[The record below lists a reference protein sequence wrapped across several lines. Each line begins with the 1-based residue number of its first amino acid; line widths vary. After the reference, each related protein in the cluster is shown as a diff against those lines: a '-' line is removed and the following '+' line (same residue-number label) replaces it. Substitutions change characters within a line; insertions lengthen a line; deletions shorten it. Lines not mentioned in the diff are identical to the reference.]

1 MKHKDPT
8 SHPDPQIEAL
18 LKAALADAPTQ
29 DSGRESHAPAQ
40 SKKKE
45 DKDKATEEHND
56 KTEQRKDNRKE
67 APKED
72 KKEDKKENK
81 KENKKEK
88 KRKKNNDNDNANN
101 DSNND
106 TDNDT
111 DDEREEGKSLAD
123 VIRERANEVERRP
136 LGSLTLKS
144 IVGGDILA
152 TTAVRKQIGVIILIV
167 LFMLV
172 YISDR
177 YSCQQSLI
185 QIDKLNEELNDAK
198 AKALSSS
205 SKLTEKSRES
215 RVLEMLQACKDST
228 LHISTQPPYIINIPE
243 Q

>member
-18 LKAALADAPTQ
+18 LKAAMADAPTQ
-29 DSGRESHAPAQ
+29 DSGKESHAPAQ

-45 DKDKATEEHND
+45 DKDEATEEHND

-67 APKED
+67 NPKED

-81 KENKKEK
+81 KDK
-88 KRKKNNDNDNANN
+88 KRKKNNDNDKNKNNN

-106 TDNDT
+106 TDN
-111 DDEREEGKSLAD
+111 EREEGKSLAD

-136 LGSLTLKS
+136 LASLNLKS

-152 TTAVRKQIGVIILIV
+152 TTAVRKQIGVILLIV
-167 LFMLV
+167 FFMLV

>member
-29 DSGRESHAPAQ
+29 DSGKESHAPAQ

-67 APKED
+67 DPKED

-88 KRKKNNDNDNANN
+88 KRKKNN

-152 TTAVRKQIGVIILIV
+152 TTAVRKQIGVIMLIV

>member
-18 LKAALADAPTQ
+18 LKAAMADAPTL
-29 DSGRESHAPAQ
+29 DSGKESHAPAQ

-45 DKDKATEEHND
+45 DKDEATEEHND

-67 APKED
+67 NPKED
-72 KKEDKKENK
+72 KKEDK

-88 KRKKNNDNDNANN
+88 KRKKNNDNANN
-101 DSNND
+101 DSN
-106 TDNDT
+106 NDT

-136 LGSLTLKS
+136 LASLNLKS

-152 TTAVRKQIGVIILIV
+152 TAAVRKQIGVILLIV
-167 LFMLV
+167 FFMLV

-185 QIDKLNEELNDAK
+185 EIDKLNEELNDAK

>member
-29 DSGRESHAPAQ
+29 DSGKESHAPAQ

-56 KTEQRKDNRKE
+56 NTEQRKDNRKE
-67 APKED
+67 DPKED
-72 KKEDKKENK
+72 KKEDKKE
-81 KENKKEK
+81 K
-88 KRKKNNDNDNANN
+88 KRKKNND

-111 DDEREEGKSLAD
+111 DDKREEGKSLAD

-152 TTAVRKQIGVIILIV
+152 TTAVRKQIGVIMLIV

-198 AKALSSS
+198 AKALSSG

-215 RVLEMLQACKDST
+215 RVLEMLQAYKDST

>member
-18 LKAALADAPTQ
+18 QKAALADAPTQ

-72 KKEDKKENK
+72 KKEDK

>member
-29 DSGRESHAPAQ
+29 DSGKDNHAPTQ

-45 DKDKATEEHND
+45 EKDPATEEENKKKEQD
-56 KTEQRKDNRKE
+56 KDTPKE
-67 APKED
+67 ERKED
-72 KKEDKKENK
+72 KKEDKK
-81 KENKKEK
+81 
-88 KRKKNNDNDNANN
+88 RKKNNDKQKNDDAT
-101 DSNND
+101 
-106 TDNDT
+106 TDEA
-111 DDEREEGKSLAD
+111 DDKHEEGKSLAD
-123 VIRERANEVERRP
+123 VIRERANEVERQP

-152 TTAVRKQIGVIILIV
+152 TTAVRKQIGVIMLIV

-228 LHISTQPPYIINIPE
+228 LHISSQPPYIINVPE

>member
-29 DSGRESHAPAQ
+29 DSGKDNHAPTQ

-45 DKDKATEEHND
+45 DKGPATEEENKKKEQD
-56 KTEQRKDNRKE
+56 KDTPKE
-67 APKED
+67 ERKED
-72 KKEDKKENK
+72 KKEDKK
-81 KENKKEK
+81 
-88 KRKKNNDNDNANN
+88 RKKNNDKQKNN
-101 DSNND
+101 DAT
-106 TDNDT
+106 TDEA
-111 DDEREEGKSLAD
+111 DDKHEEGKSLAD
-123 VIRERANEVERRP
+123 VIRERANEVERQP

-152 TTAVRKQIGVIILIV
+152 TTAVRKQIGVIMLIV

-228 LHISTQPPYIINIPE
+228 LHISSQPPYIINVPE

>member
-18 LKAALADAPTQ
+18 LKAAMADAPTQ
-29 DSGRESHAPAQ
+29 DSERESHAPAQ
-40 SKKKE
+40 SKKEE

-67 APKED
+67 DPKED

-81 KENKKEK
+81 KEK
-88 KRKKNNDNDNANN
+88 KRKKNNANN
-101 DSNND
+101 DTDNN

-111 DDEREEGKSLAD
+111 DDKREEGKSLAD

-152 TTAVRKQIGVIILIV
+152 TTAVRKQIGVIMLIV

-198 AKALSSS
+198 AKALSSG

>member
-29 DSGRESHAPAQ
+29 DSGKESHAPAQ

-45 DKDKATEEHND
+45 DKDEATEEHND
-56 KTEQRKDNRKE
+56 RTEQRKDNRKE
-67 APKED
+67 DPKED
-72 KKEDKKENK
+72 KKEDKKESK

-88 KRKKNNDNDNANN
+88 KRKKNNDNANN
-101 DSNND
+101 DSN
-106 TDNDT
+106 NDT

-152 TTAVRKQIGVIILIV
+152 TTAVRKQIGVIMLIV

>member
-29 DSGRESHAPAQ
+29 DSERESHAPAQ

-67 APKED
+67 NPKED

-81 KENKKEK
+81 KDK
-88 KRKKNNDNDNANN
+88 KRKKNNDTDNN
-101 DSNND
+101 

-111 DDEREEGKSLAD
+111 DDKREEGKSLAD

-152 TTAVRKQIGVIILIV
+152 TTAVRKQIGVIMLIV

>member
-29 DSGRESHAPAQ
+29 DSGKDNHAPTQ

-45 DKDKATEEHND
+45 EKDLAREEESKKKEQDKDTPKEE
-56 KTEQRKDNRKE
+56 K
-67 APKED
+67 KED
-72 KKEDKKENK
+72 KKEDKK
-81 KENKKEK
+81 
-88 KRKKNNDNDNANN
+88 RKKNNDKQKND
-101 DSNND
+101 DD
-106 TDNDT
+106 TTDEADNKH
-111 DDEREEGKSLAD
+111 EEGKSLAD
-123 VIRERANEVERRP
+123 VIRERANEVERQP

-152 TTAVRKQIGVIILIV
+152 TTAVRKQIGVIMLIV

-228 LHISTQPPYIINIPE
+228 LHISSQPPYIINVPE

>member
-29 DSGRESHAPAQ
+29 DSGKNNHAPTQ

-45 DKDKATEEHND
+45 EKDLAREEESKKKEQDKDT
-56 KTEQRKDNRKE
+56 
-67 APKED
+67 PKEE
-72 KKEDKKENK
+72 KKEDTKAD
-81 KENKKEK
+81 K
-88 KRKKNNDNDNANN
+88 KRKKNNDKQKNNDDTTDNA
-101 DSNND
+101 
-106 TDNDT
+106 
-111 DDEREEGKSLAD
+111 DDKHEEGKSLAD
-123 VIRERANEVERRP
+123 VIRERANEVERQP

-152 TTAVRKQIGVIILIV
+152 TTAVRKQIGVIMLIV

-228 LHISTQPPYIINIPE
+228 LHISSQPPYIINVPE

>member
-29 DSGRESHAPAQ
+29 DSGKDNHAPTQ

-45 DKDKATEEHND
+45 EKDPATEEESKKKEQD
-56 KTEQRKDNRKE
+56 KDAPKE
-67 APKED
+67 EKKED
-72 KKEDKKENK
+72 KKEDKK
-81 KENKKEK
+81 
-88 KRKKNNDNDNANN
+88 RKKNNDKQKNN
-101 DSNND
+101 EDA
-106 TDNDT
+106 TT
-111 DDEREEGKSLAD
+111 DDADDKHEEGKSLAD
-123 VIRERANEVERRP
+123 VIRERANEVERQP

-152 TTAVRKQIGVIILIV
+152 TTAVRKQIGVIMLIV

-228 LHISTQPPYIINIPE
+228 LHISSQPPYIINVPE

>member
-29 DSGRESHAPAQ
+29 DSERESHAPAQ

-45 DKDKATEEHND
+45 DEATEEHND

-67 APKED
+67 DPKED
-72 KKEDKKENK
+72 KKEDKKESK
-81 KENKKEK
+81 KDK
-88 KRKKNNDNDNANN
+88 KRKKNNANN
-101 DSNND
+101 DTDNN

-111 DDEREEGKSLAD
+111 DDKREEGKSLAD

-152 TTAVRKQIGVIILIV
+152 TTAVRKQIGVIMLIV

>member
-18 LKAALADAPTQ
+18 LKAALADAPTL
-29 DSGRESHAPAQ
+29 DSGKESHAPAQ

-45 DKDKATEEHND
+45 DKDEATEEHND

-67 APKED
+67 NPKED
-72 KKEDKKENK
+72 KKEDK

-88 KRKKNNDNDNANN
+88 KRKKNNDNDNN
-101 DSNND
+101 DSN
-106 TDNDT
+106 NDT

-152 TTAVRKQIGVIILIV
+152 TTAVRKQIGVIMLIV

-198 AKALSSS
+198 AKVLSSS

>member
-29 DSGRESHAPAQ
+29 DSERESHAPAQ

-67 APKED
+67 NPKED

-81 KENKKEK
+81 KDK
-88 KRKKNNDNDNANN
+88 KRKKNNDNTNTNN
-101 DSNND
+101 DSN
-106 TDNDT
+106 NDT

-152 TTAVRKQIGVIILIV
+152 TTAVRKQIGVIMLIV

>member
-18 LKAALADAPTQ
+18 LKAAMADAPTQ
-29 DSGRESHAPAQ
+29 DSGKESHAPAQ
-40 SKKKE
+40 SKKEE
-45 DKDKATEEHND
+45 DKDEATEEHND
-56 KTEQRKDNRKE
+56 KTEQRKDNRE
-67 APKED
+67 ETPKED
-72 KKEDKKENK
+72 KKEDKKESK
-81 KENKKEK
+81 KDK
-88 KRKKNNDNDNANN
+88 KRKKYNDNAKNN
-101 DSNND
+101 SN
-106 TDNDT
+106 NDT

-152 TTAVRKQIGVIILIV
+152 TTAVRKQIGVIMLIV

>member
-45 DKDKATEEHND
+45 DKDEATEEHND

-67 APKED
+67 DPKED
-72 KKEDKKENK
+72 KKEDKKESK
-81 KENKKEK
+81 KDK
-88 KRKKNNDNDNANN
+88 KRKKNNDNDNDNDNN
-101 DSNND
+101 DSN
-106 TDNDT
+106 NDT

-152 TTAVRKQIGVIILIV
+152 TTAVRKQIGVIMLIV

-198 AKALSSS
+198 AKALSSG

-215 RVLEMLQACKDST
+215 RVLEMLQAYKDST

>member
-29 DSGRESHAPAQ
+29 DSGKDNHAPTQ

-45 DKDKATEEHND
+45 EKDPATEEENKKKEKEQD
-56 KTEQRKDNRKE
+56 KDTPKE
-67 APKED
+67 ERKED
-72 KKEDKKENK
+72 KKEDKKQ
-81 KENKKEK
+81 
-88 KRKKNNDNDNANN
+88 KKNNDKQK
-101 DSNND
+101 NND
-106 TDNDT
+106 TTT
-111 DDEREEGKSLAD
+111 DEADEEHEEGKSLAD

-136 LGSLTLKS
+136 LASLTLKS

-152 TTAVRKQIGVIILIV
+152 TTAVRKQIGVIMLIV

-228 LHISTQPPYIINIPE
+228 LHISSQPPYIINVPE

>member
-29 DSGRESHAPAQ
+29 DSGKDNHAPTQ

-45 DKDKATEEHND
+45 EKDLAREEESKKKEQDKDTPKEE
-56 KTEQRKDNRKE
+56 R
-67 APKED
+67 KED
-72 KKEDKKENK
+72 KKEDKK
-81 KENKKEK
+81 
-88 KRKKNNDNDNANN
+88 RKKNNDKQKND
-101 DSNND
+101 DD
-106 TDNDT
+106 TT
-111 DDEREEGKSLAD
+111 DEADDKHEEGKSLAD
-123 VIRERANEVERRP
+123 VIRERANEVERQP

-152 TTAVRKQIGVIILIV
+152 TTAVRKQIGVIMLIV

-228 LHISTQPPYIINIPE
+228 LHISSQPPYIINVPE

>member
-29 DSGRESHAPAQ
+29 DSERESHAPAQ

-67 APKED
+67 DPKED
-72 KKEDKKENK
+72 KKEDKKESK
-81 KENKKEK
+81 KDK
-88 KRKKNNDNDNANN
+88 KRKKNNANN
-101 DSNND
+101 DSKNNTNND
-106 TDNDT
+106 SNNDT

-152 TTAVRKQIGVIILIV
+152 TTAVRKQIGVIMLIV

>member
-29 DSGRESHAPAQ
+29 DSGRESHAPTQ

-45 DKDKATEEHND
+45 DKDEATEEHND

-67 APKED
+67 YPKED

-81 KENKKEK
+81 KEK
-88 KRKKNNDNDNANN
+88 KRKKNNANN
-101 DSNND
+101 DTDNN

-152 TTAVRKQIGVIILIV
+152 TTAVRKQIGVIMLIV

>member
-29 DSGRESHAPAQ
+29 DSGKDNHAPTQ

-45 DKDKATEEHND
+45 EKDPATEEENKKKEQD
-56 KTEQRKDNRKE
+56 KDTPKE
-67 APKED
+67 EKKED
-72 KKEDKKENK
+72 KKEDKK
-81 KENKKEK
+81 
-88 KRKKNNDNDNANN
+88 RKKNNDKQKNN
-101 DSNND
+101 DD
-106 TDNDT
+106 TT
-111 DDEREEGKSLAD
+111 DEADDKHEEGKSLAD
-123 VIRERANEVERRP
+123 VIRERANEVERQP

-152 TTAVRKQIGVIILIV
+152 TTAVRKQIGVIMLIV

-228 LHISTQPPYIINIPE
+228 LHISSQPPYIINVPE

>member
-67 APKED
+67 DPKED
-72 KKEDKKENK
+72 KKEEKKEDK

-88 KRKKNNDNDNANN
+88 KRKKNNANN
-101 DSNND
+101 DNNND

-152 TTAVRKQIGVIILIV
+152 TTAVRKQIGVIMLIV

>member
-40 SKKKE
+40 SKKEE

-56 KTEQRKDNRKE
+56 KTEQRKENRKE
-67 APKED
+67 DPKED

-88 KRKKNNDNDNANN
+88 KRKKNN

-152 TTAVRKQIGVIILIV
+152 TTAVRKQIGVIMLIV

>member
-29 DSGRESHAPAQ
+29 DSGKDNHAPTQ

-45 DKDKATEEHND
+45 EKDPATEEENKKKEQD
-56 KTEQRKDNRKE
+56 KDIPKE
-67 APKED
+67 ERKED
-72 KKEDKKENK
+72 KKEDKK
-81 KENKKEK
+81 
-88 KRKKNNDNDNANN
+88 RKKNNDAT
-101 DSNND
+101 
-106 TDNDT
+106 TDEA
-111 DDEREEGKSLAD
+111 DDKHEEGKSLAD
-123 VIRERANEVERRP
+123 VIRERANEVERQP

-152 TTAVRKQIGVIILIV
+152 TTAVRKQIGVIMLIV

-228 LHISTQPPYIINIPE
+228 LHISSQPPYIINVPE

>member
-29 DSGRESHAPAQ
+29 DSGKNNHAPTQ

-45 DKDKATEEHND
+45 DKGPATEEESKKKEQD
-56 KTEQRKDNRKE
+56 KDAPKE
-67 APKED
+67 ERKED
-72 KKEDKKENK
+72 KKEDKK
-81 KENKKEK
+81 
-88 KRKKNNDNDNANN
+88 RKKNNDKQKNN
-101 DSNND
+101 DAAT
-106 TDNDT
+106 TDEADNKH
-111 DDEREEGKSLAD
+111 EEGKSLAD
-123 VIRERANEVERRP
+123 VIRERANEVERQP

-152 TTAVRKQIGVIILIV
+152 TTAVRKQIGVIMLIV

-228 LHISTQPPYIINIPE
+228 LHISSQPPYIINVPE

>member
-18 LKAALADAPTQ
+18 LKAALADAPTL
-29 DSGRESHAPAQ
+29 DSERESHAPAQ

-67 APKED
+67 DPKED

-81 KENKKEK
+81 KDK
-88 KRKKNNDNDNANN
+88 KRKKNNDANN
-101 DSNND
+101 NSDND

-111 DDEREEGKSLAD
+111 DDKREEGKSLAD

-152 TTAVRKQIGVIILIV
+152 TTAVRKQIGVIMLIV

>member
-29 DSGRESHAPAQ
+29 DSGKESHAPAQ

-67 APKED
+67 DPKED

-81 KENKKEK
+81 KDK
-88 KRKKNNDNDNANN
+88 KRKKNNDNTNN

-106 TDNDT
+106 TDY
-111 DDEREEGKSLAD
+111 EREEGKSLAD

-152 TTAVRKQIGVIILIV
+152 TTAVRKQIGVIMLIV

>member
-29 DSGRESHAPAQ
+29 DSGKDNHAPTQ

-45 DKDKATEEHND
+45 EKDPATEEENKKKEQD
-56 KTEQRKDNRKE
+56 KNTPKE
-67 APKED
+67 EKKED
-72 KKEDKKENK
+72 KKEDKK
-81 KENKKEK
+81 
-88 KRKKNNDNDNANN
+88 RKKNNDKQKNN
-101 DSNND
+101 DD
-106 TDNDT
+106 TT
-111 DDEREEGKSLAD
+111 DDADDKHKEGKSLAD
-123 VIRERANEVERRP
+123 VIRERANEVERQP

-152 TTAVRKQIGVIILIV
+152 TTAVRKQIGVIMLIV

-215 RVLEMLQACKDST
+215 RVLDMLQACKDST
-228 LHISTQPPYIINIPE
+228 LHISSQPPYIINVPE

>member
-18 LKAALADAPTQ
+18 LKAAMADAPTQ
-29 DSGRESHAPAQ
+29 DSGRDSHAPAQ

-45 DKDKATEEHND
+45 DKDKATEEQDN
-56 KTEQRKDNRKE
+56 KTEQRKGNIKE
-67 APKED
+67 DLKED

-81 KENKKEK
+81 KDK
-88 KRKKNNDNDNANN
+88 KRKKNSDNANN
-101 DSNND
+101 NANNNDNDND

-111 DDEREEGKSLAD
+111 DNEREEGKSLVD

-136 LGSLTLKS
+136 LASLTLKS

-152 TTAVRKQIGVIILIV
+152 TTAVRKQIGVILLIV

>member
-29 DSGRESHAPAQ
+29 DNGKESHASAQ

-45 DKDKATEEHND
+45 DKDKATEEQND
-56 KTEQRKDNRKE
+56 RTEQRKDNRKE
-67 APKED
+67 DPKED
-72 KKEDKKENK
+72 KKEDK

-88 KRKKNNDNDNANN
+88 KRKKNNDNANNDTNN

-152 TTAVRKQIGVIILIV
+152 TTAVRKQIGVIMLIV

>member
-29 DSGRESHAPAQ
+29 DSERESHAPAQ

-67 APKED
+67 DPKED
-72 KKEDKKENK
+72 KKEDKKE
-81 KENKKEK
+81 K
-88 KRKKNNDNDNANN
+88 KRKKNNANN
-101 DSNND
+101 DSN
-106 TDNDT
+106 NDT

-152 TTAVRKQIGVIILIV
+152 TTAVRKQIGVIMLIV

>member
-29 DSGRESHAPAQ
+29 DSGRESHAPTQ

-67 APKED
+67 DPKED
-72 KKEDKKENK
+72 KKEDK

-88 KRKKNNDNDNANN
+88 KRKKNNDNNNSDNN
-101 DSNND
+101 

-152 TTAVRKQIGVIILIV
+152 TTAVRKQIGVIMLIV

>member
-29 DSGRESHAPAQ
+29 DSGKNNHAPTQ

-45 DKDKATEEHND
+45 DKGPATEEENKKKEQD
-56 KTEQRKDNRKE
+56 KDTPKE
-67 APKED
+67 ERKED
-72 KKEDKKENK
+72 KKEDKK
-81 KENKKEK
+81 
-88 KRKKNNDNDNANN
+88 RKKNNDKQK
-101 DSNND
+101 SND
-106 TDNDT
+106 TTT
-111 DDEREEGKSLAD
+111 DEADDKHEEGKSLAD
-123 VIRERANEVERRP
+123 VIRERANEVERQP

-152 TTAVRKQIGVIILIV
+152 TTAVRKQIGVIMLIV

-228 LHISTQPPYIINIPE
+228 LHISSQPPYIINVPE

>member
-29 DSGRESHAPAQ
+29 DSERGSHAPAQ

-67 APKED
+67 SPKED
-72 KKEDKKENK
+72 KKEDKKES
-81 KENKKEK
+81 KKEK
-88 KRKKNNDNDNANN
+88 KRKKNND
-101 DSNND
+101 SK
-106 TDNDT
+106 NDT
-111 DDEREEGKSLAD
+111 DDKREEGKSLAD

-152 TTAVRKQIGVIILIV
+152 TTAVRKQIGVIMLIV

-198 AKALSSS
+198 AKALSSG

>member
-29 DSGRESHAPAQ
+29 DSERESHAPAQ

-67 APKED
+67 DPKED

-81 KENKKEK
+81 KDK
-88 KRKKNNDNDNANN
+88 KRKKNNDNTNT
-101 DSNND
+101 NND

-152 TTAVRKQIGVIILIV
+152 TTAVRKQIGVIMLIV

>member
-29 DSGRESHAPAQ
+29 DSGKDNHAPTQ

-45 DKDKATEEHND
+45 EKDPATEEENKKKEQD
-56 KTEQRKDNRKE
+56 KDTPKE
-67 APKED
+67 ERKED
-72 KKEDKKENK
+72 KKEDKK
-81 KENKKEK
+81 
-88 KRKKNNDNDNANN
+88 RKKNNDKQKNN
-101 DSNND
+101 DAAT
-106 TDNDT
+106 TDEA
-111 DDEREEGKSLAD
+111 DDKHEEGKSLAD
-123 VIRERANEVERRP
+123 VIRERANEVERQP

-152 TTAVRKQIGVIILIV
+152 TTAVRKQIGVIMLIV

-185 QIDKLNEELNDAK
+185 QIDKLNEELNDTK

-228 LHISTQPPYIINIPE
+228 LHISSQPPYIINVPE

>member
-18 LKAALADAPTQ
+18 LKAAMADAPTQ
-29 DSGRESHAPAQ
+29 DNGRESHAPAQ

-67 APKED
+67 DPKED

-81 KENKKEK
+81 KEK
-88 KRKKNNDNDNANN
+88 KRKKNDD
-101 DSNND
+101 NND

-152 TTAVRKQIGVIILIV
+152 TTAVRKQIGVIMLIV

>member
-29 DSGRESHAPAQ
+29 DSGKDNHAPTQ

-45 DKDKATEEHND
+45 EKDLATEEENKKKEQD
-56 KTEQRKDNRKE
+56 KDTPKE
-67 APKED
+67 ERKED
-72 KKEDKKENK
+72 KKEDKK
-81 KENKKEK
+81 
-88 KRKKNNDNDNANN
+88 RKKNNDKQKNNDDTTDNA
-101 DSNND
+101 
-106 TDNDT
+106 
-111 DDEREEGKSLAD
+111 DDKHEEGKSLAD
-123 VIRERANEVERRP
+123 VIRERANEVERQP

-152 TTAVRKQIGVIILIV
+152 TTAVRKQIGVIMLIV

-228 LHISTQPPYIINIPE
+228 LHISSQPPYIINVPE